1 MLVDMLVKDRVNQG
15 LSAFPAGAVK
25 RSQKRAS
32 QPYVTPPPELQDVT
46 EETNQAAEERPLPE
60 GWEIVAGEDGQY
72 YYNAELQK
80 SQWHHP
86 DDAPDFELGEQ
97 TKCHLLFTSPP
108 LHITSFVPFTT
119 ATTNYMYFPS
129 TTLSIADLLD
139 PSMVFS
145 MERTVLSA
153 YNQSFQLMVVGGG
166 IMAVQNANEAR
177 NDSRPVAI
185 GFIFFIAGVMY
196 GAMSLFY
203 HIRRMHVLKHGDN
216 YNYNWQLSSIIWMS
230 FLGLFLVVG
239 LSIEVYFAFLFPYIE
254 RTTAVEI
261 ASPSPTATP
270 VL

>member
-1 MLVDMLVKDRVNQG
+1 MSSKMGSTPTQPPGRPNRAPTTDMLVDMLVKDRVNQG

-32 QPYVTPPPELQDVT
+32 QPFVSPPPELQDVT

-86 DDAPDFELGEQ
+86 DDAPDFEL
-97 TKCHLLFTSPP
+97 
-108 LHITSFVPFTT
+108 
-119 ATTNYMYFPS
+119 
-129 TTLSIADLLD
+129 DLLD